1 MRELLVR
8 SEDPVLFDML
18 RHLAEKV
25 WHANGMHGS
34 SSWCN
39 VDIIRVRDGDGKPF
53 IILGVDPIYARG
65 VNSYVGSTSGR
76 MYVEIRET
84 FPGGHRILIN

>member
-39 VDIIRVRDGDGKPF
+39 VDIIRVRDGDGKPL
-53 IILGVDPIYARG
+53 IILGLNPMPAVLILTLGARVGGCRDPGNVSWRP
-65 VNSYVGSTSGR
+65 
-76 MYVEIRET
+76 
-84 FPGGHRILIN
+84 PGLH